1 MNLIDK
7 VEYQKYLSNLNEK
20 DVAILN
26 SKYNYYTVSFES
38 VGGLVM
44 PLILQFTFTD
54 GSKEVVRI
62 PAEIWKMNDKNVSK
76 VFFFEKEL
84 AGIEL
89 DPFLET
95 ADVDLSNNNWP
106 PKMQPSKF
114 ELYERKAYNWGGYGE
129 NPMQRAKK
137 NEELKNKQ

>member
-1 MNLIDK
+1 
-7 VEYQKYLSNLNEK
+7 
-20 DVAILN
+20 
-26 SKYNYYTVSFES
+26 

-44 PLILQFTFTD
+44 PIILQFTFED

-62 PAEIWKMNDKNVSK
+62 PAEIWRRNHKNVSK
-76 VFFFEKEL
+76 VFAFKKEL
-84 AGIEL
+84 ASIEV

-106 PKMQPSKF
+106 AKPQPTKF
-114 ELYERKAYNWGGYGE
+114 ELYQRKEYNWGGYGE

-137 NEELKNKQ
+137 NEELKK

>member
-1 MNLIDK
+1 MNH
-7 VEYQKYLSNLNEK
+7 
-20 DVAILN
+20 
-26 SKYNYYTVSFES
+26 
-38 VGGLVM
+38 
-44 PLILQFTFTD
+44 
-54 GSKEVVRI
+54 
-62 PAEIWKMNDKNVSK
+62 KNVSK